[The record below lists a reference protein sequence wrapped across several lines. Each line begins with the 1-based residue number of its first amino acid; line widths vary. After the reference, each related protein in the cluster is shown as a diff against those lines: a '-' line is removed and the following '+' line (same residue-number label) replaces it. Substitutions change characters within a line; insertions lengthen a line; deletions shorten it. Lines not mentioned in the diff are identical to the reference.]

1 MLSGN
6 DIRQKFIEFFEE
18 KEHKHYESA
27 SLIPDD
33 PTLLLTVAG
42 MVPFKPFFLGQKEA
56 PTPRVTTHQKCIRT
70 NDLENVGRT
79 ARHHTF
85 FEMLGNF
92 SFGDYFKEEAIIW
105 SWEFITEVLGLPKDK
120 MWISVFTT
128 DDEAEKIWFEK
139 CDVPMERIVRLGE
152 EDNWWSAGPVGSC
165 GPCSEIHV
173 DLGVNYGGD
182 ENSKLGDPGT
192 DDRFIE
198 IWNLVFTEWN
208 RMEDGSLEP
217 LPKKNIDTGAGL
229 ERVAA
234 MVQGKSNNFETD
246 LLLPILK
253 EAGRLTSTEYGTNEK
268 SDFSLKVITDHIR
281 AITFL
286 INDGVLP
293 SNEGRG
299 YVLRRIIRRAVRHGR
314 LLGTKENFLNVLVNK
329 VVEIMGGAYPELKT
343 NKEHIQKMVRIEE
356 EKFSHTLDQGM
367 NMVNE
372 EIEKAEKAGGKSLSG
387 EVTFKLYDTY
397 GFPYELTEEI
407 CEEKGIEV
415 THAEFLEKMEE
426 QKERARS
433 AREVVK
439 EKGQDSFI
447 EEFFDKYGKT
457 EFTGYSEVVSKA
469 KVLSVKDNGEGD
481 FIVIFDRTPFYAESG
496 GQASDTGKIL
506 GEDIFGTVLDVQKQ
520 KDIYL
525 HTVKMAE
532 GGHKLA
538 EGMELELSI
547 NKYRRAE
554 IKRNHTATHLLHKAL
569 KVVLGDHVQQ
579 AGSLVSQDRLRF
591 DFSHYEGVTRD
602 QLKEIEKIVNEE
614 VFNNTVVDVA
624 ELSMEEAKEK
634 GATMLFGDKYGNKVR
649 VVDVPGF
656 SMELC
661 GGTHVERTGEIGLFN
676 ILTETGIAAGV
687 RRIEATTGFTSFKV
701 VNKMEDG
708 LEELS
713 KILKTDVYSLVAKA
727 GKVTEDLKSAQKE
740 IEALKAKLAGFE
752 ANSLFD
758 EVEQINGVN
767 VLVKAFKG
775 KEAGGLRDI
784 VDKAKDKLGSCVV
797 ILGTDNDKAVFAVG
811 VTKDLIGKVKAGD
824 LVREIAT
831 IAGGK
836 GGGRPDF
843 AQAGGKDGNKVT
855 EALNHGKGLLKAAL

>member
-1 MLSGN
+1 MLTGN
-6 DIRQKFIEFFEE
+6 DIREKFIEFFKE

-56 PTPRVTTHQKCIRT
+56 PNPRVTTYQKCIRT
-70 NDLENVGRT
+70 NDLENVGKT

-92 SFGDYFKEEAIIW
+92 SFGDYFKEESIVW
-105 SWEFITEVLGLPKDK
+105 SWEFVTEVLGLDADK
-120 MWISVFTT
+120 MWISCFTT
-128 DDEAEKIWFEK
+128 DDEAEKIWHEK
-139 CDVPMERIVRLGE
+139 CGVPMERLVRLGE
-152 EDNWWSAGPVGSC
+152 DDNWWSAGPVGSC

-173 DLGVNYGGD
+173 DLGVEYGGD

-234 MVQGKSNNFETD
+234 MVQKKSNNFETD
-246 LLLPILK
+246 LLFPILE
-253 EAGRLTSTEYGTNEK
+253 EAGRLTSTKYGASVK
-268 SDFSLKVITDHIR
+268 SDFSLKVITDHVR

-314 LLGTKENFLNVLVNK
+314 LLGTTENFLNTLVGK
-329 VVEIMGGAYPELKT
+329 VVEVMNRAYPEIKK
-343 NKEHIQKMVRIEE
+343 NEDHIKKMVRIEE

-367 NMVNE
+367 NIVNE
-372 EIEKAEKAGGKSLSG
+372 EIEKATNSGEKKLSG

-415 THAEFLEKMEE
+415 THSEFLEKMEE

-447 EEFFDKYGKT
+447 EEFFDKHGTT
-457 EFTGYSEVVSKA
+457 EFTGYTENESTA
-469 KVLSVKDNGEGD
+469 KILAVKDNGEGEYTL
-481 FIVIFDRTPFYAESG
+481 FFDRTPFYAESG
-496 GQASDTGKIL
+496 GQASDTGKLI
-506 GEDIFGTVLDVQKQ
+506 GNGIMGAVLDVRKQ
-520 KDIYL
+520 KDIYI
-525 HTVKMAE
+525 HTVKVVE
-532 GGHKLA
+532 GGDKLV
-538 EGMELELSI
+538 EGLELTLTI
-547 NKYRRAE
+547 DEYRRSE

-569 KVVLGDHVQQ
+569 KTVLGDHVQQ

-591 DFSHYEGVTRD
+591 DFTHYEAVSRA

-614 VFNNTVVDVA
+614 VFKNTIVDVA
-624 ELSMEEAKEK
+624 ELTIDEAKEK
-634 GATMLFGDKYGNKVR
+634 GATMLFGDKYGDKVR

-676 ILTETGIAAGV
+676 ILSEAGIAAGV
-687 RRIEATTGFTSFKV
+687 RRIEATTGFTSYKV
-701 VNKMEDG
+701 INKMEDG
-708 LEELS
+708 LVELS
-713 KILKTDVYSLVAKA
+713 KVLKTDVASLVSKA
-727 GKVTEDLKSAQKE
+727 NKVTEDLKTAQKE

-775 KEAGGLRDI
+775 KEADDLRDI

-797 ILGTDNDKAVFAVG
+797 ILGTDNEKAVFAVG
-811 VTKDLIGKVKAGD
+811 VTKDLIGKVKSGD
-824 LVREIAT
+824 LVREIAI

-843 AQAGGKDGNKVT
+843 AQAGGKDGNKVP
-855 EALNHGKGLLKAAL
+855 EALAHGKALLVEKL